1 MTAAQVPD
9 HSAGWPRAAAATPA
23 SAARLA
29 NAAMRCALRRA
40 PCHPPTPAALWV
52 CSHYSFL
59 QAASSPAE
67 LVQRA
72 QALGLAALGLA
83 DANTLGG
90 VVQAHLAAR
99 NCGLPLLVGSHWR
112 LRAPALPG
120 GGFTLVAWAA
130 TRSGYAA
137 ISGWISA
144 LRQRHGDA
152 AYPPP
157 SADPQRLPLHAD
169 ARDVPA
175 LPGCLLMAV
184 PWAWALPLA
193 DPARW
198 QQALA
203 WLTGWLREHA
213 AGRAWLGVSAD
224 GDWGDALWQ
233 RLLCEAARR
242 GGVPAVA
249 APQVRLHVPEAQP
262 LLDVMTAIRL
272 QQPLAAC
279 GLAVSRHAD
288 ACLWPR
294 SRWARRFAPE
304 LLRETRRIAE
314 RCTFRLDSLRYEYPR
329 EIVPAGLP
337 PSAHLR
343 QLVQAGAAQRYPHGV
358 PASVQA
364 QLEHEL
370 ALITELRYEPYFLT
384 VYDVVRFAREH
395 GILCQGRGSAAN
407 SAVCYCLGI
416 TEVDP
421 AQHALLFE
429 RFISRARA
437 EPPDIDVDFEHH
449 RREEVIQYLYAK
461 YGRQRAALAASL
473 IRWRGRS
480 AVRDVG
486 KALGFVPQQVD
497 TMARQC
503 GHRDPAELA
512 DEDWRAAG
520 LDPATP
526 AVQRWRALAQALLG
540 APRHRSQH
548 TGGFVLT
555 RGSLTHTVPIVPAA
569 MPGRTVIEWDKD
581 DIDALGLLK
590 VDVLALGMLTALR
603 HALALASQRR
613 GRPLT
618 LADIPRDDP
627 ATLAMIQRADTVGVF
642 QIESRAQMS
651 MLPRL
656 QPACFYDLVVQVA
669 IVRPGPI
676 QGGMVHP
683 YLAARERAR
692 RGEPVVLP
700 RPELAPAL
708 QRTLGVPIFQEQVM
722 QIAMLAAGFSAEEA
736 DALRRSMGAWRR
748 RGELQRFEQR
758 LLQGM
763 AERGYD
769 PDFAQA
775 IVRQIR
781 GFGSY
786 GFPESHA
793 ASFALLAYASAWL
806 KCHEPEAF
814 LAALL
819 NAQPMGF
826 YAPAQLVADARRH
839 GVVVLPP
846 DVTRSD
852 WDCTLQPVA
861 GDATGA
867 ADNTPACGAPRP
879 AVRLGLRL
887 VHGLGEA
894 TARRIVAAR
903 QCCPFSSLDDLAVR
917 ARLDRT
923 HLHALAQ
930 ADALRALA
938 GHRRAQWWHVSAW
951 QPPTA
956 LQAGAQPQDTAD
968 TALIKRTR
976 TNEHSAPSP
985 QVTMGPKPLADN
997 RPPTTPA
1004 PDLPADGA
1012 CPQSPTAAHVTEE
1025 WTPAPAPLAE
1035 AVWHDYAGLGLSLRA
1050 HPLALLRPHLPRG
1063 PWLRSDALRA
1073 QPHGRLLGTCGLVIA
1088 RQRPATAN
1096 GVLFLTLEDEAGCV
1110 PVIVWPTVQTRF
1122 AQALRHGQ
1130 LLAIRGQWQ
1139 RQGDGANAVCHLI
1152 AGHVLDLSA
1161 QLAHLRTASRD
1172 FR

>member
-1 MTAAQVPD
+1 MSAPRSAQSV
-9 HSAGWPRAAAATPA
+9 
-23 SAARLA
+23 
-29 NAAMRCALRRA
+29 
-40 PCHPPTPAALWV
+40 PAALWV

-67 LVQRA
+67 LVQ
-72 QALGLAALGLA
+72 QAHTLGLRALALT

-90 VVQAHLAAR
+90 VVQAHQAAQA
-99 NCGLPLLVGSHWR
+99 CGLPLLVGSHWR
-112 LRAPALPG
+112 LRAAALPG

-137 ISGWISA
+137 ISAWISA
-144 LRQRHGDA
+144 LRRRVRPLPA
-152 AYPPP
+152 PP
-157 SADPQRLPLHAD
+157 ADPERLPLHAD
-169 ARDVPA
+169 ASEVPP

-203 WLTGWLREHA
+203 WLTAWLREHA
-213 AGRAWLGVSAD
+213 DGRAWLGVSAD
-224 GDWGDALWQ
+224 GDWGDAIWQ

-249 APQVRLHVPEAQP
+249 APQVRLHTRAAQP

-272 QQPLAAC
+272 QRPLSAC
-279 GLAVSRHAD
+279 GLALSRHGEAH
-288 ACLWPR
+288 LWPPA
-294 SRWARRFAPE
+294 RWARRFAPA
-304 LLRETRRIAE
+304 LLRETQHIAA

-329 EIVPAGLP
+329 EIVPAGLT
-337 PSAHLR
+337 PSAYLHR
-343 QLVQAGAAQRYPHGV
+343 LVQAGATQRYPQGV

-364 QLEHEL
+364 QLAHEL
-370 ALITELRYEPYFLT
+370 ALIAELRYEPYFLT
-384 VYDVVRFAREH
+384 VYDIVRFARER

-461 YGRQRAALAASL
+461 YGRERAALAASL
-473 IRWRGRS
+473 IRWRGPS

-486 KALGFVPQQVD
+486 KALGFAPAAVQAL
-497 TMARQC
+497 ARQC
-503 GHRDPAELA
+503 RHRDPADLS
-512 DEDWRAAG
+512 DEDVRAAG
-520 LDPATP
+520 LDPTAA
-526 AVQRWRALAQALLG
+526 AVQHWRTWAQALVG

-555 RGSLTHTVPIVPAA
+555 RGPLTHTVPIVPAA

-590 VDVLALGMLTALR
+590 VDVLALGMLSALH
-603 HALALASQRR
+603 HALTLASRRR
-613 GRPLT
+613 GHTLT

-627 ATLAMIQRADTVGVF
+627 ATFAMIQRADTVGVF

-656 QPACFYDLVVQVA
+656 QPRCFYDLVVQLA

-683 YLAARERAR
+683 YLAARQRVQ
-692 RGEPVVLP
+692 RGDPIALP
-700 RPELAPAL
+700 RPELAAAL

-748 RGELQRFEQR
+748 HGELERFEQR
-758 LLQGM
+758 LLHGM

-769 PDFAQA
+769 PAFAQA

-814 LAALL
+814 LAGLL

-826 YAPAQLVADARRH
+826 YAPAQLVQDARRH
-839 GVVVLPP
+839 GVVVRPP
-846 DVTRSD
+846 DVCCSD
-852 WDCTLQPVA
+852 WDCTLEPLGTADDGLVNARDGACGGPSQAWHAMTHDTPPA
-861 GDATGA
+861 APAAPGDANRGLSASDAPGA
-867 ADNTPACGAPRP
+867 TPPQRP

-887 VHGLGEA
+887 VCGLGEA

-903 QCCPFSSLDDLAVR
+903 QQRPFADLDDLAQR
-917 ARLDRT
+917 ARLDRAA
-923 HLHALAQ
+923 LQALAQ
-930 ADALRALA
+930 ADALRTLA
-938 GHRRAQWWHVSAW
+938 GHRRAQWWQVSAW
-951 QPPTA
+951 RPPTA
-956 LQAGAQPQDTAD
+956 LQQALAPPCTTPPSAQP
-968 TALIKRTR
+968 
-976 TNEHSAPSP
+976 
-985 QVTMGPKPLADN
+985 
-997 RPPTTPA
+997 
-1004 PDLPADGA
+1004 
-1012 CPQSPTAAHVTEE
+1012 
-1025 WTPAPAPLAE
+1025 
-1035 AVWHDYAGLGLSLRA
+1035 
-1050 HPLALLRPHLPRG
+1050 
-1063 PWLRSDALRA
+1063 
-1073 QPHGRLLGTCGLVIA
+1073 
-1088 RQRPATAN
+1088 
-1096 GVLFLTLEDEAGCV
+1096 
-1110 PVIVWPTVQTRF
+1110 
-1122 AQALRHGQ
+1122 
-1130 LLAIRGQWQ
+1130 
-1139 RQGDGANAVCHLI
+1139 
-1152 AGHVLDLSA
+1152 
-1161 QLAHLRTASRD
+1161 
-1172 FR
+1172 